1 MCRRKKYYSVGQPNG
16 MRQTTGQKRFQ
27 TGVANADSVLNGG
40 LLSKSATLVRGTPGA
55 GKTIFG
61 LHFLTAT
68 DEPAV
73 YINLGEP
80 SAYLKRTA
88 ERFGLETDHIE
99 FLDLSPSGS
108 EFQGD
113 QSYDL
118 FESGEVETTPLVE
131 QIRRTIEQKEPT
143 RVLID
148 PVTELRYLAPD
159 ERQFR
164 TQVLSLLDF
173 LKSEGATIVLT
184 SQAAA
189 SVTDDDLQFLVDAV
203 ISLEATADRRTLT
216 VPKFRGSDTRRGP
229 HTVTITD
236 SGMQVWPSLD
246 PAAHYRDGEI
256 ATLSSG
262 VDELDSL
269 LGGGLSTGTI
279 SFLTGPTGVGK
290 TTTGLQFLTEAARSD
305 QRSVL
310 YAFEESKRTM
320 FTRAESI
327 GIPLAEHVE
336 EGRIVIEEIDTGE
349 LTLDEFTH
357 RIRTE
362 IEDNETE
369 IVMIDGVSGYERAF
383 RGSNDPSHELVK
395 IGRYL
400 RNMNVTGIIIN
411 EVHEITGDFRATEHR
426 VSHLADDIIVLR
438 HVEYRGELRKV
449 IGVLK
454 KRTSDFESTLRTLDI
469 SDDGVSVGEPLTN
482 LRGILTGTPDWDDD

>member
-1 MCRRKKYYSVGQPNG
+1 MSNPTSQ
-16 MRQTTGQKRFQ
+16 QKIRIQ
-27 TGVANADSVLNGG
+27 TGVPNAEAVLNGG
-40 LLSKSATLVRGTPGA
+40 LLPESATLVRGTPGA

-68 DEPAV
+68 EEPAV

-80 SAYLKRTA
+80 ATYLKTTA
-88 ERFGLETDHIE
+88 AQFGLNIDHIE

-113 QSYDL
+113 HSYDL
-118 FESGEVETTPLVE
+118 FEPSEVETTPLVE
-131 QIRRTIEQKEPT
+131 KIRQTVEDIEPT

-164 TQVLSLLDF
+164 TQVLSLIDF
-173 LKSEGATIVLT
+173 LKSQASTVVLT

-189 SVTDDDLQFLVDAV
+189 SVTDDDLQFLVDIV
-203 ISLEATADRRTLT
+203 LSLESTAERRTLT
-216 VPKFRGSDTRRGP
+216 VPKFRGSDSRRGP
-229 HTVTITD
+229 HTVTIDDT
-236 SGMQVWPSLD
+236 GMQLWPTLD
-246 PAAHYRDGEI
+246 PSAHYREGEL

-269 LGGGLSTGTI
+269 LGGGMTTGTV

-290 TTTGLQFLTEAARSD
+290 TTTGLAFLAAAARND

-310 YAFEESKRTM
+310 YAFEESRRTLFKR
-320 FTRAESI
+320 ADAI
-327 GIPLAEHVE
+327 GIPLKEYVSDGLITVE
-336 EGRIVIEEIDTGE
+336 EIETDQ
-349 LTLDEFTH
+349 LTVDEFTH

-362 IEDNETE
+362 VEQKETE

-383 RGSNDPSHELVK
+383 HEMGDDPARELIK

-400 RNMNVTGIIIN
+400 RNMNVTGIIVN
-411 EVHEITGDFRATEHR
+411 EVHQITGDFRATDHR

-438 HVEYRGELRKV
+438 HVEYRGELKKV

-454 KRTSDFESTLRTLDI
+454 KRTSAFESTLRTLEITDE
-469 SDDGVSVGEPLTN
+469 GLAVGEPLTN
-482 LRGILTGTPDWDDD
+482 LRRILTGTPDWNDE

>member
-1 MCRRKKYYSVGQPNG
+1 MSDV
-16 MRQTTGQKRFQ
+16 TGQQRIQ
-27 TGVANADSVLNGG
+27 TGVPNAETILHGG
-40 LLSKSATLVRGTPGA
+40 LLPESATLVRGTPGA

-61 LHFLTAT
+61 LHFLTASS
-68 DEPAV
+68 EPAV

-80 SAYLKRTA
+80 AAYLERTA
-88 ERFGLETDHIE
+88 AQFGLDTDHIE

-118 FESGEVETTPLVE
+118 FESGEVETTPLVD
-131 QIRRTIEQKEPT
+131 QIRQTVEAVEPA

-164 TQVLSLLDF
+164 TQVLSLIDF
-173 LKSEGATIVLT
+173 LKAAGATVVLT

-216 VPKFRGSDTRRGP
+216 VPKFRGSSTRRGP
-229 HTVTITD
+229 HTVTIDD
-236 SGMQVWPSLD
+236 SGMHVWPTLD

-256 ATLSSG
+256 STLSSG
-262 VDELDSL
+262 VAELDSL

-279 SFLTGPTGVGK
+279 SFVTGPTGVGK
-290 TTTGLQFLTEAARSD
+290 TTTGLQFLTEAARND

-320 FTRAESI
+320 FKRAAAV
-327 GIPLAEHVE
+327 GIPLAKFVE
-336 EGRIVIEEIDTGE
+336 EDRIVIQEIDTGE

-362 IEDNETE
+362 IEEHGTE

-383 RGSNDPSHELVK
+383 RGSDDPAHELVK

-400 RNMNVTGIIIN
+400 RNMNATGIIIN
-411 EVHEITGDFRATEHR
+411 EVHQITGDFRATEHR

-454 KRTSDFESTLRTLDI
+454 KRTSDFESTLRTLEI
-469 SDDGVSVGEPLTN
+469 GEAGVSVGEPLSE
-482 LRGILTGTPDWDDD
+482 LRGILTGTPDWNDE